1 MLNLVIVIRR
11 MSCRVLTGAIPLV
24 LVALLCLP
32 TEAVGAGSMVEDRP
46 ARLLAEVEAR
56 ASRTTFEDLE
66 RFGDEAEKLRTTEGL
81 RRLQHVVGL
90 YINQNEGA
98 KALAWNERLKA
109 RAVALDSERFRAVAR
124 LNAAIVAHEA
134 GDTRAVNTIREIMN
148 GTSDWYVRVTATRY
162 YALIC
167 FDLHQIGEGLRLLA
181 TVQAQIPDDDPNSD
195 IARSGIW
202 EVMGIGLMA
211 LNDVRGASDA
221 FIRYELDY
229 NGNGWPRPDFDSIY
243 NLGSMAIQV
252 GDVANAEQFYA
263 AHDRLTRKANL
274 PGLIGYNAMMCARLA
289 TMSDD
294 MARVIRCLQAGQPH
308 LSQDKLLEIWVLP
321 LEVTALS
328 RMGRV
333 AEAEQALAR
342 WKTIDNEQK
351 QGTLAGDQGLK
362 ARAEL
367 LLAKGQTTQA
377 VALMRRYH
385 QRDSERQSRVYSEG
399 IHQITQDMQE
409 QLSHRRHQL
418 DVEQANVRLQAAM
431 IRGQAWVV
439 GISLFFL
446 ICGIATAVWLWM
458 QSRELRRARRHAE
471 RANTAKTQFLANMS
485 HEIRTPLNGV
495 VAMAD
500 VLHRSDLKDK
510 DRDLVD
516 VIRSSA
522 GTLERLLND
531 ILDSARIESG
541 ELRLEAAPF
550 NICAMLE
557 GVQQLWNVRARDKG
571 VQLELLGCPELDRVV
586 TGDVAR
592 LRQVLNN
599 LVSNALKF
607 TDAGTVTIKAEPLEG
622 DHIRFSVIDTG
633 VGFDETVRQRLF
645 GRFQQADES
654 ITRRYGGSGLGL
666 NISQNLIALMGGDMS
681 CESQPGKGSRFWFDV
696 QLPVVAAGSAE
707 ESAGRKD
714 VMLDQAVAT
723 SSGLGLKV
731 LLADDHAPNRK
742 VVEVLLGPLD
752 VELTAVVD
760 GQQAVEAFEKGC
772 FDLVLMDMQ
781 MPVMDGLT
789 ATQRLRQIERRDGRV
804 HTPVI
809 MLTANAMSEH
819 VEATMAAGADRHLTK
834 PLTAQSLIECIVSVL
849 EDTA

>member
-1 MLNLVIVIRR
+1 MLVIRHLL
-11 MSCRVLTGAIPLV
+11 CRALKKGAATALV
-24 LVALLCLP
+24 CALCLP
-32 TEAVGAGSMVEDRP
+32 TSTALAVDAVDDRP

-56 ASRTTFEDLE
+56 ASRTTFADLE
-66 RFGDEAEKLRTTEGL
+66 RFGTEAEALRTTEGL

-90 YINQNEGA
+90 YINQNEGT
-98 KALAWNERLKA
+98 KALEWNARLKA
-109 RAVALDSERFRAVAR
+109 RATALDSERFRAVAR
-124 LNAAIVAHEA
+124 LNKAIVDHEA
-134 GDTRAVNTIREIMN
+134 GDNHAVDTIRQIMN

-181 TVQAQIPDDDPNSD
+181 TVQAQIPDGDPHTAM
-195 IARSGIW
+195 ARSGIW
-202 EVMGIGLMA
+202 EIMGIGLMA

-229 NGNGWPRPDFDSIY
+229 NDNGWPRPDFDSIY

-252 GDVANAEQFYA
+252 GDVANAERFYA

-274 PGLIGYNAMMCARLA
+274 PGLIGYNAMMCARVA
-289 TMSDD
+289 TMRDD
-294 MARVIRCLQAGQPH
+294 MPRVMTCLQAAQPY
-308 LSQDKLLEIWVLP
+308 LAEDKLLEIWVLP
-321 LEVTALS
+321 LEVAALS

-333 AEAEQALAR
+333 AEAEQAMAR

-377 VALMRRYH
+377 VALMRLYH

-409 QLSHRRHQL
+409 QLSHRRRQL
-418 DVEQANVRLQAAM
+418 EVEQANVRLQAAM
-431 IRGQAWVV
+431 IRGQTWVV

-458 QSRELRRARRHAE
+458 QSRALRRARRNAE
-471 RANTAKTQFLANMS
+471 RANTAKSQFLANMS

-510 DRDLVD
+510 DRELVE

-550 NICAMLE
+550 NVCSMLE
-557 GVQQLWNVRARDKG
+557 GVQQLWSVRARDKG
-571 VQLELLGCPELDRVV
+571 VQLVLEGCPELDHVV
-586 TGDVAR
+586 TGDEAR

-599 LVSNALKF
+599 LVSNAVKF
-607 TDAGTVTIKAEPLEG
+607 TDTGTVTIRAERLEG
-622 DHIRFSVIDTG
+622 EHIRFSVTDTG
-633 VGFDETVRQRLF
+633 VGFDEAARQRLF
-645 GRFQQADES
+645 ARFQQADES

-666 NISQNLIALMGGDMS
+666 NISQNLIALMGGNMS
-681 CESQPGKGSRFWFDV
+681 CESQPGKGAHFWFDIL
-696 QLPVVAAGSAE
+696 LPAVNAEAAE
-707 ESAGRKD
+707 DNVERID
-714 VMLDQAVAT
+714 IMLDHAVAT
-723 SSGLGLKV
+723 AKGLGLKV

-742 VVEVLLGPLD
+742 VVEVLLGSLD
-752 VELTAVVD
+752 VELTTVVD
-760 GQQAVEAFEKGC
+760 GQQAVNAFEGGY

-789 ATQRLRQIERRDGRV
+789 ATQRLREIERRDGRV

-809 MLTANAMSEH
+809 MLTANAMREH
-819 VEATMAAGADRHLTK
+819 VEASIAAGADRHLTK
-834 PLTAQSLIECIVSVL
+834 PLTAQSLIDCMASVL
-849 EDTA
+849 EEAA